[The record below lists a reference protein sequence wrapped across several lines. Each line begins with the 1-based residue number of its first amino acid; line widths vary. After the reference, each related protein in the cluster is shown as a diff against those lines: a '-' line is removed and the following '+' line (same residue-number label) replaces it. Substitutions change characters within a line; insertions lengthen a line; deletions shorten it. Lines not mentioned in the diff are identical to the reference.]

1 MFFSVTTNTPAIP
14 SDGWFNSHAVPM
26 SVPATSGSSQVI
38 SCTRSPFSLSKAVA
52 VLSAS
57 VSLSIVSPLRMFSI
71 IPELPDVAGTD
82 IGTAW
87 EVNQPTLGITG
98 VFVVTEKNISDYVNN
113 FYVKLKLKN
122 KGFSSEYGKVF
133 KKDEKKV
140 RPETKVYNT
149 LTLNDTIRRVTE
161 DYDIYQP
168 VTIFPAVDGAFAG
181 MSYPAIDTMYPS

>member
-1 MFFSVTTNTPAIP
+1 VQEIT
-14 SDGWFNSHAVPM
+14 
-26 SVPATSGSSQVI
+26 
-38 SCTRSPFSLSKAVA
+38 C
-52 VLSAS
+52 
-57 VSLSIVSPLRMFSI
+57 
-71 IPELPDVAGTD
+71 ELPDVAGTD

-87 EVNQPTLGITG
+87 EVNHPTLGIAG

-149 LTLNDTIRRVTE
+149 MTVNDVIKRPLDTAEI
-161 DYDIYQP
+161 YDP
-168 VTIFPAVDGAFAG
+168 VTCF
-181 MSYPAIDTMYPS
+181 PAIDGTFTGMAYCGQIEFYPA